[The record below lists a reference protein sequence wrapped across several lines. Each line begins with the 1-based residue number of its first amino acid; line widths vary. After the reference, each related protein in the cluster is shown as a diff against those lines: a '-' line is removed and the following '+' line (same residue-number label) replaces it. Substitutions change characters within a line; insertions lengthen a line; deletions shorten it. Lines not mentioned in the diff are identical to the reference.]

1 MGRYIIRRLL
11 WSILVVL
18 IVTAL
23 TFLVF
28 FVIPSADPAR
38 VRAGRQPT
46 PQLIAQIRHQLHL
59 DQSVPNQYLY
69 YMKRLVFHFDL
80 GTSYATQ
87 SSVKSGIFSRLP
99 VTFSLAI
106 GAVIIWF
113 LSGVF
118 VGIVSAVRRRSILDR
133 VAMGGA
139 LLAIS
144 APIYWLG
151 LVSLYLFDDTIGKVH
166 IFNAFGTY
174 TPISQSFS
182 KWLGALIL
190 PWLVLSASFAAV
202 YARLLRGNL
211 LDTLGQDYVRTA
223 RAKGLTEVR
232 VVLRHAVRSAITP
245 IVTVLGLDLGL
256 LLAGNTILTE
266 TVFNMQGVGRYAY
279 NAIQG
284 SDLPVIQGTV
294 VFGTLFIVAMNL
306 LVDIGY
312 AFLDPR
318 VRYT

>member
-11 WSILVVL
+11 WSVLVVL
-18 IVTAL
+18 IVTFV
-23 TFLVF
+23 TFIVF

-46 PQLIAQIRHQLHL
+46 PALIAQIRHNLGL
-59 DQSVPNQYLY
+59 DRSFLYQYGHFLD
-69 YMKRLVFHFDL
+69 RLVFHADL

-87 SSVKSGIFSRLP
+87 ASVKSGIIDRLP

-106 GAVIIWF
+106 GAMVIWF
-113 LSGVF
+113 VAGVF
-118 VGIVSAVRRRSILDR
+118 VGIISAVRRRSWLDR

-151 LVSLYLFDDTIGKVH
+151 LVSLYLFDKQIGKFHV
-166 IFNAFGTY
+166 FNAYGSY
-174 TPISQSFS
+174 TSISHGFF
-182 KWLGALIL
+182 KWAGALIL

-223 RAKGLTEVR
+223 RAKGLTETR
-232 VVLRHAVRSAITP
+232 VVMRHAVRSAITP

-294 VFGTLFIVAMNL
+294 VFGTLFIVVMNL
-306 LVDIGY
+306 VVDIAY

-318 VRYT
+318 VRYS